1 MKRTILMLEHDDDDR
16 YVTQAVLDELKA
28 DIEINFVT
36 NSTDFLSR
44 LEKSMPDLLLI
55 TYRASPLNAVEVLKK
70 VRSLDRF
77 MYTPAIVLS
86 GVSNETIV
94 RECYQ
99 AGASSFIT
107 KPSSDKETTSK
118 ITRFLDYWF
127 KTVELP

>member
-16 YVTQAVLDELKA
+16 YITQAVLDELKA
-28 DIEINFVT
+28 DVEISFVT

-44 LEKSMPDLLLI
+44 LEKSKPDLMLI

-70 VRSLDRF
+70 VRSLNGFR
-77 MYTPAIVLS
+77 YTPAVVLS
-86 GVSNETIV
+86 GMANETII

-118 ITRFLDYWF
+118 ITRFIDYWF